1 LALLAKLGGGI
12 SALVV
17 FTYVLSMAFVV
28 LLLTL
33 TSIGQDMASNQARII
48 LGVLL
53 IIIPTP
59 FEVNVLASFLV
70 LFGIFGVSLLVA
82 AKTKGGL
89 TKNMRQLFSNSL
101 QRKLPNWLL
110 VMPLASSALLI
121 VVLAV
126 TIVQDLLGV
135 PTGSI
140 PLPCDTS
147 NPLEGCIA
155 PFKFLYL
162 LAYAPPVEETMFRI
176 STLGLLVALRT
187 TWSRQSSFNG
197 SRSVEGLTISRAR
210 LAILSFLFPEYAK
223 RRAGLSSFEVK
234 GWKSI
239 HWTEWLILMV
249 TSAGFG
255 VAHYVT
261 NVGWEAGKVL
271 TAGLAGVVLG
281 LAYLLY
287 GAYASILMHWF
298 FNVYLGTFSLSS
310 LLMGGF
316 FISVEEIV
324 GLLVF
329 VAGVV
334 GLALG
339 LRWFRS
345 TLTHGGETTYTVQGG
360 LPVVPGEGALYHR
373 QVD

>member
-1 LALLAKLGGGI
+1 
-12 SALVV
+12 
-17 FTYVLSMAFVV
+17 MAFVV

-33 TSIGQDMASNQARII
+33 TSIGSDMASNQVRIT

-53 IIIPTP
+53 ILLPTP

-70 LFGIFGVSLLVA
+70 LFGIFGACLLVA
-82 AKTKGGL
+82 ATTKGGL

-110 VMPLASSALLI
+110 VMPLASSALLVI
-121 VVLAV
+121 VLAV

-140 PLPCDTS
+140 PLPCDPA
-147 NPLEGCIA
+147 NPVEGCIA
-155 PFKFLYL
+155 PFRFLYL

-197 SRSVEGLTISRAR
+197 SRTVDGSTIGRGR

-223 RRAGLSSFEVK
+223 RRAGLSTFEVN

-239 HWTEWLILMV
+239 HWTEWLILIV
-249 TSAGFG
+249 TSVGFG

-271 TAGLAGVVLG
+271 TAGLAGVALG

-310 LLMGGF
+310 LLLGGF

-345 TLTHGGETTYTVQGG
+345 TLTYGGETTYTVQGST
-360 LPVVPGEGALYHR
+360 PR
-373 QVD
+373 F

>member
-1 LALLAKLGGGI
+1 MAFLAKLGGGI
-12 SALVV
+12 SALIV

-28 LLLTL
+28 LLLTA
-33 TSIGQDMASNQARII
+33 TSIGKDMASNQAHII
-48 LGVLL
+48 LGVFLILL
-53 IIIPTP
+53 PTP

-70 LFGIFGVSLLVA
+70 LFGIFGVCLLVA

-140 PLPCDTS
+140 PSPCDS
-147 NPLEGCIA
+147 ASPLEGCIA
-155 PFKFLYL
+155 PFRFLYL

-187 TWSRQSSFNG
+187 TWSRQSSLN
-197 SRSVEGLTISRAR
+197 SSQPADSPTISRGG

-223 RRAGLSSFEVK
+223 SRAGLSTFEVN

-239 HWTEWLILMV
+239 HWTEWLILTV

-271 TAGLAGVVLG
+271 TAGLAGVALG

-298 FNVYLGTFSLSS
+298 FNVYLGTFSLTS
-310 LLMGGF
+310 LLLGGF

-324 GLLVF
+324 GLLVL

-345 TLTHGGETTYTVQGG
+345 TLTHGGETTYTVQGST
-360 LPVVPGEGALYHR
+360 PIVSGEGALYHL